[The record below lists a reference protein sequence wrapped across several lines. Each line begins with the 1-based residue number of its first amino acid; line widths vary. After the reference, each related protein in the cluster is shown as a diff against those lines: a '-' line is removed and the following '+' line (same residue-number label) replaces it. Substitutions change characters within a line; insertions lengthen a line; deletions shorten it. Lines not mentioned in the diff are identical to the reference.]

1 MGIARHYTECRG
13 CRVASGV
20 LLACLVGCSAGP
32 HPERIIGGGAT
43 SIEPLINAWQPTYA
57 AEHGLQ
63 VDYTGAGSGN
73 GVQQMIR
80 RAILFGCT
88 DAPLNSEQ
96 VDAARIVGGEVIH
109 LPLAICGVVPI
120 CSIPGIPDGAIPQF
134 SGDVLARIFLGDITH
149 WNDPAVRQLNPA
161 IDLPNH
167 PIKVVSRSEPSGTT
181 AVFAEYLSAAC
192 PELWRRSNMG
202 RGPSVA
208 FAVGIRQ
215 KGNPGVAGEVFRNPG
230 AIGYVDLTYA
240 MHMSRPI
247 SFGSVRNQTGHF
259 VRATTE
265 NIAAAAAS
273 LQRIPDDLCFSL
285 IDSAGSESYP
295 ICGVNWA
302 VFYKRQTGSTGRLL
316 VDFLHWAIR
325 HDGGQQFTASL
336 GYASLPSALEMLA
349 SRKLDTVQ
357 LD

>member
-1 MGIARHYTECRG
+1 M
-13 CRVASGV
+13 
-20 LLACLVGCSAGP
+20 GCSPAP
-32 HPERIIGGGAT
+32 PPERIIGGGAT

-57 AEHGLQ
+57 AEHAVQ

-88 DAPLNSEQ
+88 DAPLNAEQ
-96 VDAARIVGGEVIH
+96 LDAARSVGGEVIH

-120 CSIPGIPDGAIPQF
+120 CRVPGIPDGAILQF
-134 SGDVLARIFLGDITH
+134 SGEVLAKIFLGEITQ
-149 WNDPAVRQLNPA
+149 WNDAALRELNPT

-181 AVFAEYLSAAC
+181 AVFAEYLAGAC
-192 PELWRRSNMG
+192 PELWRASNMG
-202 RGPSVA
+202 RGSSVA

-247 SFGSVRNQTGHF
+247 SFGSVRNRAGHF
-259 VRATTE
+259 VRATNE
-265 NIAAAAAS
+265 NIAAAAAA

-285 IDSAGSESYP
+285 IDAGGSESYP

-302 VFYKRQTGSTGRLL
+302 VFYKRQTGASGRLL
-316 VDFLHWAIR
+316 VEFLHWAIR
-325 HDGGQQFTASL
+325 PDGGQEFTASL
-336 GYASLPSALEMLA
+336 GYASLPPVLEMLA
-349 SRKLDTVQ
+349 SRKLGTVQ

>member
-1 MGIARHYTECRG
+1 MGMARHYTQCRG

-57 AEHGLQ
+57 AEHGVQ

-120 CSIPGIPDGAIPQF
+120 CSVPGIPDGAIPQF
-134 SGDVLARIFLGDITH
+134 SGDVLAKIFLGDITQ
-149 WNDPAVRQLNPA
+149 WNDPAVRELNPA

-181 AVFAEYLSAAC
+181 AVFAEYLAAAC
-192 PELWRRSNMG
+192 PELWRHRIWVAV
-202 RGPSVA
+202 RPWRLPSEFDKKA
-208 FAVGIRQ
+208 IPELPARCFAIR
-215 KGNPGVAGEVFRNPG
+215 R

-247 SFGSVRNQTGHF
+247 SFGSVRNRTGPF
-259 VRATTE
+259 R
-265 NIAAAAAS
+265 S
-273 LQRIPDDLCFSL
+273 S
-285 IDSAGSESYP
+285 
-295 ICGVNWA
+295 
-302 VFYKRQTGSTGRLL
+302 
-316 VDFLHWAIR
+316 
-325 HDGGQQFTASL
+325 HDGEYRRRRRVT
-336 GYASLPSALEMLA
+336 PTD
-349 SRKLDTVQ
+349 SR
-357 LD
+357 